1 MAEEKKYYG
10 GIEGGATHSTMVIMT
25 ADGKVLSTSEGPSTN
40 HWLIGVD
47 ECLIRIN
54 NMAVEA
60 KGKAGISEDVPL
72 DALGLSLSGGE
83 QEEGQRK
90 VISGMMSTFPKVS
103 KSYKMCTDTFG
114 AIATSCKAGGIVLI
128 TGTGSNCQLI
138 NPDKS
143 VYRCGGWG
151 HMLGDEGSAFWIS
164 RLAVKIVFDAD
175 DNFADPPHDI
185 TFVKSAM
192 QSYFGITE
200 QFGLLDHLYTNFE
213 KPKFAGF
220 CKHLA
225 QGATEEND
233 PLCLWL
239 FTEAGRVLG
248 KHIQAVA
255 PKIDQSLFQDPRGL
269 NIVCV
274 GSVWKSW
281 NLLEKGFLEGLKAVK
296 PTDVEISKFILLSS
310 KSSPALGA
318 ARLGAEAVGHDLP
331 LDFKSNVDVL
341 YSFPPS

>member
-1 MAEEKKYYG
+1 MAQDKKYFG

-25 ADGKVLSTSEGPSTN
+25 AGGEVLSTSEGPSTN

-60 KGKAGISEDVPL
+60 KRKAGISEETQL

-90 VISGMMSTFPKVS
+90 VIEGLMSTFPKVS

-114 AIATSCKAGGIVLI
+114 AIATSCKAGGVVLI

-138 NPDKS
+138 NPDNS
-143 VYRCGGWG
+143 VFRCGGWG

-164 RLAVKIVFDAD
+164 RLGVKIVFDAD
-175 DNFADPPHDI
+175 DNFAEPPHDI

-192 QSYFGITE
+192 QKYFGITE
-200 QFGLLDHLYTNFE
+200 DFGLLDHLYTNFE

-220 CKHLA
+220 CKQLA
-225 QGATEEND
+225 QGATEQKD
-233 PLCLWL
+233 PLCLWI
-239 FTEAGRVLG
+239 FKEAGRVLG

-255 PKIDQSLFQDPRGL
+255 PKIDKALLEGSGGL
-269 NIVCV
+269 HIVCV

-281 NLLEKGFLEGLKAVK
+281 NLLEEGFLEGIKAVK
-296 PTDVEISKFILLSS
+296 STDVEIGKFVLLSS
-310 KSSPALGA
+310 KGSSALGA

-331 LDFKSNVDVL
+331 LDFEANVDVL
-341 YSFPPS
+341 YSFPS

>member
-1 MAEEKKYYG
+1 MGDQPEYYG
-10 GIEGGATHSTMVIMT
+10 GIEGGATHSTMVVMT
-25 ADGKVLSTSEGPSTN
+25 ADGKILAYSEGPSTN

-47 ECLIRIN
+47 ECLTRIN

-60 KGKAGISEDVPL
+60 KRKAGIPEDVPL
-72 DALGLSLSGGE
+72 VALGLSLSGGE

-90 VISGMMSTFPKVS
+90 VIEGMMSTFPDVS
-103 KSYKMCTDTFG
+103 KTYRMYTDTFG
-114 AIATSCKAGGIVLI
+114 AIATACRAGGIVLI

-138 NPDKS
+138 NPDNT
-143 VYRCGGWG
+143 VFGCGGWG

-185 TFVKSAM
+185 AFVKNAM

-200 QFGLLDHLYTNFE
+200 RFGLLDHLYTSFE

-225 QGATEEND
+225 EGATKNKD
-233 PLCLWL
+233 PLCLWT
-239 FTEAGRVLG
+239 FHEAGKVLG

-255 PKIDQSLFQDPRGL
+255 PKIDKVLLEGPGGL
-269 NIVCV
+269 HIVCV

-281 NLLEKGFLEGLKAVK
+281 NLLKEGFLEGIKAVR
-296 PTDVEISKFILLSS
+296 PNDIEIEKFVLLSA
-310 KSSPALGA
+310 KASSALGA
-318 ARLGAEAVGHDLP
+318 ARLGAKAVGHDLP
-331 LDFKSNVDVL
+331 IDFDANVDVF
-341 YSFPPS
+341 YSYPS